1 MNNMQ
6 GDVPFECFSAALKG
20 IFKFY
25 LKKVN
30 KKEFDKF
37 LSKYDRG
44 LTLKIPSEY
53 ETIYEDNGKVVAKIV
68 HYYYILEDNK

>member
-1 MNNMQ
+1 MEKDDAN
-6 GDVPFECFSAALKG
+6 FELFSKILKG
-20 IFKFY
+20 VFKFD
-25 LKKVN
+25 LKKVD

-37 LSKYDRG
+37 LSKYDHG

-68 HYYYILEDNK
+68 HYYYILEDDK